1 MWEVGRQIGAEASRY
16 GGQMGRGEFR
26 AAAVVAAVMA
36 LAAALVA
43 WTHHLPL
50 RDPDGANLP
59 TWFRLPVIVASAVA
73 LLRDDDVAE
82 VVALPRLD
90 GRVIKVEGLMVLDA
104 DEHRVRATAVG
115 PGPKTASEPPK
126 TPG

>member
-1 MWEVGRQIGAEASRY
+1 MWEVGRQIEAEASRY

-36 LAAALVA
+36 VAAGLVA

-73 LLRDDDVAE
+73 LDVLARWALLLRSRGVAARATLRE
-82 VVALPRLD
+82 VVRERWD
-90 GRVIKVEGLMVLDA
+90 RDQ
-104 DEHRVRATAVG
+104 VRF
-115 PGPKTASEPPK
+115 TASGLL
-126 TPG
+126 TWYVA